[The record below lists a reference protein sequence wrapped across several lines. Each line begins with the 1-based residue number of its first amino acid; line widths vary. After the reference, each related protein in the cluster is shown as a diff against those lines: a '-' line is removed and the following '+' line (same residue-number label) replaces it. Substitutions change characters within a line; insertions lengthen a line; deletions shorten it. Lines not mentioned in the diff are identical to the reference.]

1 MTDPKYDKLDCMLFA
16 AMEQGLPLDD
26 IGLFNSLDES
36 QIVFTHR
43 FEKKKK
49 KLVKCEK
56 YRRGKRTTRKV
67 LWRVAVAIMIIMSML
82 FIMMVS
88 ISAFRKAVVDVVV
101 DFFENKVTF
110 SSGENT
116 IPGNNTIQAT
126 KKINLSCDDIEEKV
140 ILETDII
147 REVVYYEGGK
157 RICSLAQSVFN
168 NNDFYYDSD
177 GSDIAVVE
185 LNGYEAV
192 LIQTHKQTSHLSWS
206 DGEYFYILSCYC
218 MDYDVLELAYN
229 VN

>member
-1 MTDPKYDKLDCMLFA
+1 
-16 AMEQGLPLDD
+16 
-26 IGLFNSLDES
+26 
-36 QIVFTHR
+36 
-43 FEKKKK
+43 
-49 KLVKCEK
+49 
-56 YRRGKRTTRKV
+56 
-67 LWRVAVAIMIIMSML
+67 MIID
-82 FIMMVS
+82 S
-88 ISAFRKAVVDVVV
+88 IQ
-101 DFFENKVTF
+101 T
-110 SSGENT
+110 
-116 IPGNNTIQAT
+116 
-126 KKINLSCDDIEEKV
+126 LSCDDIEEKV

-177 GSDIAVVE
+177 GSDIAIVE